1 MGHMD
6 SYHTHATLQSRLMLL
21 HARCLLP
28 WLIDPPAAAFPHIEN
43 WNCFLWHNFL
53 FFLHGLIYSLDFIPN
68 NFLLF
73 LHDLISSLDF
83 IPNNLRYSR
92 VSCSNLNLLVILS
105 EAAKGCEMFF
115 CVKAAMGKRFWRG
128 SRLQFQ
134 VACSHPWRYGLCR
147 RVFKMATR
155 VLPCAVSLA
164 FKEKEK
170 VRGPVLPDNFVA
182 FVHLPSSNCDLVIGI

>member
-164 FKEKEK
+164 F
-170 VRGPVLPDNFVA
+170 
-182 FVHLPSSNCDLVIGI
+182 